1 MKDIIIGGEILATSI
16 TAGSALGGAIGGPI
30 GATLGGGIG
39 AMVGGAIAV
48 TAVIVRRFRKKKTK
62 FLKKSPKR
70 TLLS

>member
-16 TAGSALGGAIGGPI
+16 TAGSALGGTIAGPI

-48 TAVIVRRFRKKKTK
+48 TAVIVRR
-62 FLKKSPKR
+62 L
-70 TLLS
+70 

>member
-48 TAVIVRRFRKKKTK
+48 TAVVVRSLPGGIGAFGHA
-62 FLKKSPKR
+62 
-70 TLLS
+70 